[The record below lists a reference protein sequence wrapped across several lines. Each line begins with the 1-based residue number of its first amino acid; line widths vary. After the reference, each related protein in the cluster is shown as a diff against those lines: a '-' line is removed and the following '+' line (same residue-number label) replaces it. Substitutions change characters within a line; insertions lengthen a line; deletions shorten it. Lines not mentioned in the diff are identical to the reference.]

1 MATFNLE
8 RVSILVADDSAFM
21 RSLLTRVFRIL
32 GARQILE
39 AGDGQAAVEAMRSLA
54 DDRAPAAGPG
64 TIDLIVSDYFMQPV
78 DGLMLLRWVRRG
90 KDTPDRFMPFFMLG
104 AAADRDIVAE
114 ARDAGVTEFIGKPFS
129 VNSILSK
136 LAGLID
142 RPRQFVFTAT
152 YFGPDRRRRNLAFG
166 AVERRTI
173 TEDEIRIVYAEATP
187 SRDALRTAKVWL
199 FRPPNA
205 IKRKIGVGAGSGSA
219 TIDPAL
225 IASAEAQ
232 ISEMGED
239 YVDWVRESV
248 AELARE
254 HRHAVDR
261 PDEAPS
267 RYRAINKLAL
277 ELRGQ
282 GGMFGYPLVTEF
294 GASLFL
300 CTGGSPRI
308 TDNHLAL
315 VKAHIDAI
323 RAVINDKVSGDGG
336 AIGRELMAGLAQ
348 AKEKYESA

>member
-8 RVSILVADDSAFM
+8 RVSVLVVVDSAFM
-21 RSLLTRVFRIL
+21 RSLLTRVFHVL
-32 GARQILE
+32 GARQIHKAE
-39 AGDGQAAVEAMRSLA
+39 DGQAAIEALRSIA
-54 DDRAPAAGPG
+54 EDRAPVAAPG
-64 TIDLIVSDYFMQPV
+64 AIDLIVSDYFMEPV
-78 DGLMLLRWVRRG
+78 DGLMLLRWVRRS
-90 KDTPDRFMPFFMLG
+90 KDTPDRFMPFFMIS

-114 ARDAGVTEFIGKPFS
+114 ARDAGVTEFIGMPFS

-136 LAGLID
+136 IAGLID
-142 RPRQFVFTAT
+142 RPRQFVFTAA
-152 YFGPDRRRRNLAFG
+152 YFGPDRRRQNLAFG
-166 AVERRTI
+166 AVQRRTI

-205 IKRKIGVGAGSGSA
+205 IKRKVGVGAGSGSA

-225 IASAEAQ
+225 IESAEAQ

-239 YVDWVRESV
+239 YAEWVRESV
-248 AELARE
+248 AELARQ
-254 HRHAVDR
+254 HRLAVDR
-261 PDEAPS
+261 PDAAPS

-277 ELRGQ
+277 ELSGQ

-294 GASLFL
+294 GASLYL

-315 VKAHIDAI
+315 VKAHIDGI

-336 AIGRELMAGLAQ
+336 TIGRQLMAGLAQ
-348 AKEKYESA
+348 AK